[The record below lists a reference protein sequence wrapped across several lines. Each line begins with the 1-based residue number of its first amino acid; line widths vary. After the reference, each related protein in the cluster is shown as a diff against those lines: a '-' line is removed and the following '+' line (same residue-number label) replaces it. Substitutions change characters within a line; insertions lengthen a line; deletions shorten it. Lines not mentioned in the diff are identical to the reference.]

1 MNWSAM
7 GLAHLQP
14 FQPCFVIGPT
24 SKKTYPSGSKHK
36 ALYSHQ
42 YTAASALCDTPEERE
57 ELKRKTIA
65 AWEKEQILRVNK
77 SVDMSVYSKRTNSGK
92 AAR

>member
-1 MNWSAM
+1 MSDWQSM

-14 FQPCFVIGPT
+14 FQPCFVVGPT

-65 AWEKEQILRVNK
+65 AYEAQILRVNK
-77 SVDMSVYSKRTNSGK
+77 PVDLSVYSKRTNSGK